1 MKNREDIKNYIL
13 KIEQQF
19 PVDSWKVNQLAIW
32 PILRIKL
39 FFHLINVVEAG
50 NRVQIKKEK
59 KLSIFQKLKEE
70 LKKIVAVIHYFFWM
84 RKLPSKKYL
93 FVGAD
98 AHRVNFKARRF
109 NRYFDI
115 LIDKYQIEKDSLY
128 FEYGHDTKNQYN
140 LNLIYTFN
148 KALKGYFLLK
158 KNSSIKVKFSGVLFD
173 DFLTFLGQEEFN
185 KNFLNTYNAS
195 YFEKWASHTFF
206 HKVNFFTEA
215 LKKIKPTQ
223 IMILCYYLED
233 NFALIVAANQLRIK
247 TIEMQHGPQTD
258 IHLSY
263 GSWTKIP
270 SEGYLMIPTVFW
282 SWDEYSKG
290 VLNKWI
296 KGNNNYAA
304 LTIGNPWV
312 EYWKTVNEDYKYKDY
327 IFYSLQPN
335 PITIQQLFPQP
346 ILDFIKNEPYQWF
359 IRLHPR
365 QMYDLENIKNYLNEH
380 NVLHLVNIDQ
390 ATNDPLPQLLINSA
404 VHITHSSGSAL
415 EASFLNVFTVLI
427 NEIGLLSFP
436 ELISAQKAVYLN
448 INDLDFKQRLINSIQ
463 SHKNLPNEQKI
474 VKFEENLFT

>member
-1 MKNREDIKNYIL
+1 M
-13 KIEQQF
+13 
-19 PVDSWKVNQLAIW
+19 
-32 PILRIKL
+32 
-39 FFHLINVVEAG
+39 
-50 NRVQIKKEK
+50 
-59 KLSIFQKLKEE
+59 
-70 LKKIVAVIHYFFWM
+70 
-84 RKLPSKKYL
+84 
-93 FVGAD
+93 
-98 AHRVNFKARRF
+98 
-109 NRYFDI
+109 
-115 LIDKYQIEKDSLY
+115 
-128 FEYGHDTKNQYN
+128 
-140 LNLIYTFN
+140 
-148 KALKGYFLLK
+148 
-158 KNSSIKVKFSGVLFD
+158 
-173 DFLTFLGQEEFN
+173 
-185 KNFLNTYNAS
+185 
-195 YFEKWASHTFF
+195 
-206 HKVNFFTEA
+206 
-215 LKKIKPTQ
+215 
-223 IMILCYYLED
+223 
-233 NFALIVAANQLRIK
+233 
-247 TIEMQHGPQTD
+247 
-258 IHLSY
+258 
-263 GSWTKIP
+263 
-270 SEGYLMIPTVFW
+270 
-282 SWDEYSKG
+282 
-290 VLNKWI
+290 NKWI

-436 ELISAQKAVYLN
+436 ELISAQKAVYSN

-463 SHKNLPNEQKI
+463 SHKNLPKEQKI